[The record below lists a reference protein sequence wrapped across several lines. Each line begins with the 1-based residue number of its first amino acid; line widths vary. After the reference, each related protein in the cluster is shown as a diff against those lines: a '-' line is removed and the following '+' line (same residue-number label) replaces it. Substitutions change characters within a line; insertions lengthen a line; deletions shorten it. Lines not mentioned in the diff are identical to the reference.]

1 MRIVFLGDSL
11 TWGGYGGNYV
21 DEVQKRLPDDEI
33 INAGVGGNTVVNLLE
48 RLESDVLAHE
58 PDGVFVMV
66 GGNDS
71 VSYVQPKTRVYYKQV
86 QNIPDGIVDPDLFA
100 QTYRELLYQLQLA
113 HVQTWMG
120 LPPKEYNPATVEAM
134 EQYNAIAE
142 EVARSFNVPTL
153 DLMAHFKP
161 DHIPERPKSTWD
173 LSIASANGRLPVGM
187 STKLIANAV
196 ATPLRLT
203 GCTCSRKLP
212 NVWANWSHRS
222 SNREQS
228 MCCPNAT
235 ACPCVTYNDVDL
247 FLKEIQTPWDAD
259 VQFCVSSFHPLPY
272 WIADAGQS

>member
-33 INAGVGGNTVVNLLE
+33 MNAGVGGNTVVNLLE

-161 DHIPERPKSTWD
+161 DHIPERPEIDMGFINRIGKRS
-173 LSIASANGRLPVGM
+173 ASGWNEYEADRERGGYTFTFDGMHLLPEAAERMGE
-187 STKLIANAV
+187 LV
-196 ATPLRLT
+196 A
-203 GCTCSRKLP
+203 
-212 NVWANWSHRS
+212 
-222 SNREQS
+222 
-228 MCCPNAT
+228 
-235 ACPCVTYNDVDL
+235 
-247 FLKEIQTPWDAD
+247 
-259 VQFCVSSFHPLPY
+259 SFIKP
-272 WIADAGQS
+272 